1 MRRRTPRE
9 PRDDELTMAVGLV
22 WGHLHAQQPEDAY
35 LLATGCQS
43 LWPDDPG
50 LALLAAY
57 AATEVDE
64 PVDVAALRRSTAG
77 MAGMAEAAGTAG
89 TTDDAGLASFIAL
102 VERRSTASSI

>member
-64 PVDVAALRRSTAG
+64 PVDVAALRRC
-77 MAGMAEAAGTAG
+77 TAG
-89 TTDDAGLASFIAL
+89 TVDTGAAADMASFIAL
-102 VERRSTASSI
+102 IERRSTASPT

>member
-64 PVDVAALRRSTAG
+64 PVDVGALRRITGSGA
-77 MAGMAEAAGTAG
+77 MAGTA
-89 TTDDAGLASFIAL
+89 DAAGVASFIAL
-102 VERRSTASSI
+102 VERRSTASST